1 MLIKY
6 LQYRYVKARMMAYLD
21 GELSL
26 QTRRFIARQ
35 IDENPLCYREYIS
48 AKQTH
53 QELKQSLPTFGT
65 AQDSQLNAIW
75 ATIQQEMTQPAPIST
90 PQRTR
95 LQPSYRLSY
104 SVALLVLGIILLAPF
119 AIDVS
124 RSQPVPIAQPLPDDT
139 LEITLPAS
147 TPEADSQMIAFAV
160 ETYAQIGATSRPNIP
175 LQNTPA
181 PQTPRS

>member
-65 AQDSQLNAIW
+65 ANDSQLDAIW
-75 ATIQQEMTQPAPIST
+75 ATIQQEMAQPAPTSQ
-90 PQRTR
+90 PTR

-124 RSQPVPIAQPLPDDT
+124 RSQLVPVAQPLPDDT

-160 ETYAQIGATSRPNIP
+160 ETYAQIGVTSRPNIP